1 MPATPV
7 WLAAIESVLNRSISG
22 SQKAQGLAR
31 RLDRTSL
38 QVDVEGFARI
48 RAAVCGSRLALTAGG
63 TLEAGAAGGVSTDGT
78 ANAGGVSMDGSTR
91 ASGSTSAGGSAD
103 AIISGSPFALFKLLT
118 EGAGRAAGPPS
129 DRARASAH
137 VAGDA
142 EVAGRYREL
151 FALARPDLEEELSRL
166 VGDLPARRLSLAA
179 QGAISWIGKL
189 GRTVGENVAEYLQ
202 EESRDLPAGAEVE
215 EFLKGVDR
223 LRDTAD
229 RVEARLARIE
239 QRLKGAP

>member
-63 TLEAGAAGGVSTDGT
+63 TLGAGADGG
-78 ANAGGVSMDGSTR
+78 A
-91 ASGSTSAGGSAD
+91 SAGGGAD
-103 AIISGSPFALFKLLT
+103 AVISGSPFALFKLLT
-118 EGAGRAAGPPS
+118 EGAGRAAGPPP

-202 EESRDLPAGAEVE
+202 EESRDLVRPGPRSRNS
-215 EFLKGVDR
+215 LQGVDR

>member
-63 TLEAGAAGGVSTDGT
+63 TLGAGADGGVSTDG
-78 ANAGGVSMDGSTR
+78 G
-91 ASGSTSAGGSAD
+91 TSAGGSAD
-103 AIISGSPFALFKLLT
+103 AVISGSPFALFKLLT
-118 EGAGRAAGPPS
+118 EGAGREAGPPP
-129 DRARASAH
+129 DRARASAR
-137 VAGDA
+137 VAGNA

-179 QGAISWIGKL
+179 QGAMGWIGKL
-189 GRTVGENVAEYLQ
+189 GRTVGENLAEYLQ
-202 EESRDLPAGAEVE
+202 EESRDLPARAEVE
-215 EFLKGVDR
+215 EFLQGVDR

>member
-38 QVDVEGFARI
+38 QVEVEGFARI
-48 RAAVCGSRLALTAGG
+48 RAAVCGSRLALSAGG
-63 TLEAGAAGGVSTDGT
+63 TLEAGADGG
-78 ANAGGVSMDGSTR
+78 
-91 ASGSTSAGGSAD
+91 AD
-103 AIISGSPFALFKLLT
+103 AVISGSPFALFKLLT
-118 EGAGRAAGPPS
+118 EGAGRTAGPAPDS
-129 DRARASAH
+129 GRGSARASTH

-179 QGAISWIGKL
+179 QGAIGWIGKL
-189 GRTVGENVAEYLQ
+189 GRTFGENVAEYLQ
-202 EESRDLPAGAEVE
+202 EESRDLVGKTEVE
-215 EFLKGVDR
+215 EFLQGVDR

-239 QRLKGAP
+239 QRLKGAS

>member
-48 RAAVCGSRLALTAGG
+48 RAAVCGSRLALTGG
-63 TLEAGAAGGVSTDGT
+63 STLEAGEDGGVSTNGS
-78 ANAGGVSMDGSTR
+78 ANAGGGANADGN
-91 ASGSTSAGGSAD
+91 TSAGCGAD
-103 AIISGSPFALFKLLT
+103 AVISGSPFALFKLLT
-118 EGAGRAAGPPS
+118 EGAARTAGPPPE
-129 DRARASAH
+129 RARASARI
-137 VAGDA
+137 AGDA

-179 QGAISWIGKL
+179 QGAIGWIGKL

-202 EESRDLPAGAEVE
+202 EESRDLPARTEVE
-215 EFLKGVDR
+215 EFLQGVDR

>member
-1 MPATPV
+1 MRKPAGTHRRRH
-7 WLAAIESVLNRSISG
+7 ARSG
-22 SQKAQGLAR
+22 SGRQR
-31 RLDRTSL
+31 
-38 QVDVEGFARI
+38 
-48 RAAVCGSRLALTAGG
+48 GSGRHRGADGG
-63 TLEAGAAGGVSTDGT
+63 
-78 ANAGGVSMDGSTR
+78 
-91 ASGSTSAGGSAD
+91 AD
-103 AIISGSPFALFKLLT
+103 AVISGSPFALFKLLT
-118 EGAGRAAGPPS
+118 EGAGRAAGPPP

-202 EESRDLPAGAEVE
+202 EESRDLPARAEVE
-215 EFLKGVDR
+215 EFLQGVDR

>member
-7 WLAAIESVLNRSISG
+7 WLAAIESVLNRSVSG

-38 QVDVEGFARI
+38 QVDVAGFARI

-63 TLEAGAAGGVSTDGT
+63 PLEAHADGG
-78 ANAGGVSMDGSTR
+78 
-91 ASGSTSAGGSAD
+91 AD
-103 AIISGSPFALFKLLT
+103 AVISGSPLALIKLLT
-118 EGAGRAAGPPS
+118 NGAGRTAGAQR
-129 DRARASAH
+129 DGVRAPAQ

-151 FALARPDLEEELSRL
+151 FALARPDLEEELSRF

-179 QGAISWIGKL
+179 QGAIGWIGKL

-202 EESRDLPAGAEVE
+202 EESRDLVGKTEVE
-215 EFLKGVDR
+215 EFVQGVDR

-229 RVEARLARIE
+229 RVEARLAHIE

>member
-63 TLEAGAAGGVSTDGT
+63 TLGAGADGG
-78 ANAGGVSMDGSTR
+78 A
-91 ASGSTSAGGSAD
+91 SAGGGAD
-103 AIISGSPFALFKLLT
+103 AVISGSPFALFKLLT
-118 EGAGRAAGPPS
+118 EGAGRAAGPPP

-137 VAGDA
+137 VTGDA

-202 EESRDLPAGAEVE
+202 EESRDLPARAEVE
-215 EFLKGVDR
+215 EFLQGVDR